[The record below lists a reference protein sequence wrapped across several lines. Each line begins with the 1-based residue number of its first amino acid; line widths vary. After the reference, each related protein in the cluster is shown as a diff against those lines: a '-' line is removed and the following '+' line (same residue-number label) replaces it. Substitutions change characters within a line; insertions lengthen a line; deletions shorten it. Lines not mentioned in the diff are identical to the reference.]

1 MSLQAVYTAE
11 VRQKRSG
18 GYIMMLHLCAAGAH
32 AELHLLASR
41 QEGDKNVFPPENT
54 DPDTFVEGQEDWAQ
68 EGGSEADA
76 APAPAANPGTLL
88 VQTLAACS
96 VQAQPATQTYI
107 SHTVVF

>member
-1 MSLQAVYTAE
+1 MSLRAVYTAE
-11 VRQKRSG
+11 VRQKKSG

-32 AELHLLASR
+32 AELHLLASC
-41 QEGDKNVFPPENT
+41 QEGDKYLFPPENT

-68 EGGSEADA
+68 EGGSEA

-107 SHTVVF
+107 SPTVVF